1 MSLGITLPMPVLL
14 SGLALPSFCK
24 VGQPQAAQFV
34 ACPTT
39 LPVIALRTCEHSAMH
54 HAPWARMRAFS
65 FSLFTRGKVKK
76 GRAVGQSPELRGL

>member
-1 MSLGITLPMPVLL
+1 MSLGITLPFPVLL

-39 LPVIALRTCEHSAMH
+39 LPVIATCACERGAMH
-54 HAPWARMRAFS
+54 HAPWARMRVFS
-65 FSLFTRGKVKK
+65 FLSLHEEKLKKV
-76 GRAVGQSPELRGL
+76 G

>member
-1 MSLGITLPMPVLL
+1 MITRISKPAPDLL
-14 SGLALPSFCK
+14 SGLALPPFFK
-24 VGQPQAAQFV
+24 VGQLQAAQFV

-39 LPVIALRTCEHSAMH
+39 LPVIALRACERSAMH

-76 GRAVGQSPELRGL
+76 GRAVGQSPEFRGL